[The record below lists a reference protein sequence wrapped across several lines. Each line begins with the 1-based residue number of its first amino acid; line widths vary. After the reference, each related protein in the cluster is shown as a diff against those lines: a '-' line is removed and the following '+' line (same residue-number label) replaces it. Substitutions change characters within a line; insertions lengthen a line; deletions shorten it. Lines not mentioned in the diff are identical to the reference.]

1 MDIPG
6 FFNQSIKTMRIAKKP
21 KREEFFKMFKVV
33 GLIAFI
39 IGFIG
44 FAITFIVGLLPKV

>member
-6 FFNQSIKTMRIAKKP
+6 FFNQSVRTMKIARKP
-21 KREEFFKMFKVV
+21 KQKEFMKMFKIVAA
-33 GLIAFI
+33 IAFI

-44 FAITFIVGLLPKV
+44 FVITFIVNLFPKV